1 MNAFDRL
8 ELSRNEF
15 IKEILEKKPD
25 YNIDVLKK
33 IYIATLMQTHY
44 EIVFNEQENLND
56 KELEIELL
64 RKV

>member
-1 MNAFDRL
+1 MDAFDRL
-8 ELSRNEF
+8 ELNRNEF